1 MMGETDQLDPRRATF
16 DSAMHLYVRFYLEHM
31 RILLMAQKIG
41 APGQREL
48 AVAAVF
54 YGKAPRKSWSTK

>member
-1 MMGETDQLDPRRATF
+1 
-16 DSAMHLYVRFYLEHM
+16 MHLYVRFYLEHM